1 MSKIYT
7 AADQLIGHTPLLELT
22 HIEKEQEL
30 PAHIIAKLE
39 YFNPAG
45 SVKDRI
51 AKKMIDDAEEKG
63 LLKEGSVIIEPTSGN
78 TGIGLA
84 AVAAATAA
92 RPMPVLP
99 EVGSMMTEPG
109 FSLPV
114 ASASSIMALAIR
126 SLTEPA
132 GLKYSSLARIF
143 ASRFSAFSIWVS
155 SSSGVWP
162 ISWSAEV

>member
-84 AVAAATAA
+84 AVAAAKGYRIIIVMPETMSVERRQWRMQRTEAGAA
-92 RPMPVLP
+92 VAECEGLLP
-99 EVGSMMTEPG
+99 QIGRAHV
-109 FSLPV
+109 
-114 ASASSIMALAIR
+114 
-126 SLTEPA
+126 
-132 GLKYSSLARIF
+132 
-143 ASRFSAFSIWVS
+143 
-155 SSSGVWP
+155 
-162 ISWSAEV
+162 